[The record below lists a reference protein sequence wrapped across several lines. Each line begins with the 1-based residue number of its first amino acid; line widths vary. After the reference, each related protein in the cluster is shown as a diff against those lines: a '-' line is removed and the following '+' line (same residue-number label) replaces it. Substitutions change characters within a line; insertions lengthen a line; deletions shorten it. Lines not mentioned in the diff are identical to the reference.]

1 MNTETKTLGFVE
13 LLERSAEV
21 LEREAAG
28 IKEAHT
34 RNRRWDG
41 ERATE
46 ARADHDEMKA
56 LAKRLRQSA
65 KYHQPNPHGGPA
77 VVFDACAN
85 SIRAGDPIKSAM
97 ANYSLRWAK

>member
-1 MNTETKTLGFVE
+1 MNTETPKLGFVE

-28 IKEAHT
+28 IKTAHT
-34 RNRRWDG
+34 RGRRWDG
-41 ERATE
+41 EHATE

-65 KYHQPNPHGGPA
+65 QYHKPNPLGGPA
-77 VVFDACAN
+77 VVFDSCADA
-85 SIRAGDPIKSAM
+85 IRAGDPIKSAM
-97 ANYSLRWAK
+97 ANYGLRWAK